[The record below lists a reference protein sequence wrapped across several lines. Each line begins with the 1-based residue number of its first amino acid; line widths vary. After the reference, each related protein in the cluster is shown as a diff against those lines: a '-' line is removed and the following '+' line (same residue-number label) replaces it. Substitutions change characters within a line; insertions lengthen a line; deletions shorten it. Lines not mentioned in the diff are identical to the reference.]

1 MLFLRTKIITFWLL
15 LPLQNANTNF
25 NIMLQYKAWKYS
37 SSYSLDSMDDL
48 GSKISITDVKT
59 RN

>member
-1 MLFLRTKIITFWLL
+1 M

-59 RN
+59 LN